1 VTIVGRALQ
10 GQVDTTEGDRG
21 ERLAVD
27 VLEHG
32 VRDHDDC
39 PSEDVSQREDV
50 HFLQTL
56 VHRWQLVLI
65 LAQVVTVQRDAAA
78 AKGNA

>member
-1 VTIVGRALQ
+1 
-10 GQVDTTEGDRG
+10 
-21 ERLAVD
+21 
-27 VLEHG
+27 
-32 VRDHDDC
+32 
-39 PSEDVSQREDV
+39 VSQREDV